1 MCVSFR
7 RATSFLCPRRQSV
20 LFAAHSACRCAHHFP
35 LTLHTGVSWVCAL
48 SSQFCEDTETH
59 LVTKQRAGGE
69 WRGVGEGPLEIIKK
83 KVKKWLWC
91 GHVAVPATKEKG
103 MLPMAAVETETQVP
117 RKTLAWRKNFL
128 KLILPPF
135 FWGLLVFPLFS
146 VWAFVS
152 LYLLVEGCEN
162 GVLASCWESLHTEQ
176 TAHSYPKGYQPRLN
190 CT

>member
-1 MCVSFR
+1 MRVLVCVSVSFG

-20 LFAAHSACRCAHHFP
+20 LSAAHSACRCAHHFP
-35 LTLHTGVSWVCAL
+35 LALHTGVSWVCAL

-59 LVTKQRAGGE
+59 LVTESGRRMEGSR
-69 WRGVGEGPLEIIKK
+69 RGTS
-83 KVKKWLWC
+83 
-91 GHVAVPATKEKG
+91 ATKEKG
-103 MLPMAAVETETQVP
+103 MLPTAAVETATQVP
-117 RKTLAWRKNFL
+117 RKALAWRKNFL

-176 TAHSYPKGYQPRLN
+176 TAHSYPKGYQPCLN